1 MNRYIWVDI
10 IYEDIINNEI
20 SYIIYIYNINNNKRY
35 KGYIWIDNIIIIKK
49 ERDIL

>member
-20 SYIIYIYNINNNKRY
+20 SYIIYIYI
-35 KGYIWIDNIIIIKK
+35 ILIII
-49 ERDIL
+49 RDIRDIYE